1 MVAAEGTGQHTL
13 TKVLAAL
20 VAVAGIAI
28 AATTGDS
35 YAVRMVLLV
44 VSFDVAV
51 RLWRW

>member
-1 MVAAEGTGQHTL
+1 VSAEGTGQHAL
-13 TKVLAAL
+13 TKVFAAVVT
-20 VAVAGIAI
+20 VARIAI

-35 YAVRMVLLV
+35 YTVRVILLV